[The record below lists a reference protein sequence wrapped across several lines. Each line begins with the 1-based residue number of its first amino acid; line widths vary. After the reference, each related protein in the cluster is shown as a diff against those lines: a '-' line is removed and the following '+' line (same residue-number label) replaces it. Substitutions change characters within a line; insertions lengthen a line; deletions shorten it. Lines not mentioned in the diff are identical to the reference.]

1 MKIEMEFQG
10 IDELVKALE
19 KCATDSQ
26 IQNLN
31 KSIVTKAQPVI
42 KNEMTSRIPKS
53 KNQSISGRGFGS
65 KSHPSSHAAD
75 AVPLNK
81 VKTSGT
87 RAEADVGWTK
97 ADNSEHFY
105 IKFINWGT
113 VERPPQEFIYKAG
126 RAAEGQIQQIAE
138 KEYQDFLNR
147 TVG

>member
-1 MKIEMEFQG
+1 MEFQG

-31 KSIVTKAQPVI
+31 KSIVTKAQPII
-42 KNEMTSRIPKS
+42 KSEMTSKMPKS
-53 KNQSISGRGFGS
+53 RNQSVSGRGFGS

-75 AVPLNK
+75 AIPLDK
-81 VKTSGT
+81 VKVSGT

-105 IKFINWGT
+105 VKFINWGT